1 MDNYNALMGAI
12 VKAKPASAKGQYIK
26 SCVAPLPWAPA

>member
-1 MDNYNALMGAI
+1 MNAI

-26 SCVAPLPWAPA
+26 NISICTSMGPGIKLNARN